1 MHYFIY
7 DPLVLMENLCY
18 RLTEL
23 QGIAQRTLGLAIVST
38 TKNQQPDAEE
48 SKKKGGKKKLSMA
61 V

>member
-1 MHYFIY
+1 
-7 DPLVLMENLCY
+7 MENLCY